1 MRAFVT
7 GAEGFVGGHLIELL
21 TARGDEVHGTTL
33 SLGLLGDHMP
43 RGVDIQECDVLNEHK
58 LHDLLQESAPDAV
71 VHLAAVSSVSMA
83 RTQPGLTARVNI
95 QGTLNLLEAASKL
108 DAKPSVLFVSTCEVY
123 GSVAEHE
130 CPITEELPVRPQSIY
145 AASKASAE
153 VLAGFYARA
162 RGLPV
167 VIVRS
172 FNHTGPRQTPI
183 FVCSAFA
190 KQIAEIELGK
200 SSPILR
206 VGNLAARRDFLD
218 VRDVVRAYAL
228 ALEKGSS
235 GVAYNICE
243 GRAVSVL
250 DILNTLLSLSDTAI
264 EVKVCEELMRPL
276 DIPLLVGSHD
286 RFTEATGW
294 LPEIPLERT
303 LRDLL
308 NYWRSGLK

>member
-1 MRAFVT
+1 MT
-7 GAEGFVGGHLIELL
+7 GAEGFVGGHLIEFLA
-21 TARGDEVHGTTL
+21 ARGDEVHGTTL
-33 SLGLLGDHMP
+33 SLGLLGDHIP
-43 RGVDIQECDVLNEHK
+43 RGVDIQECDVLNEQR
-58 LHDLLQESAPDAV
+58 LDQLLQESTPEV
-71 VHLAAVSSVSMA
+71 VIHLAAVSSVSMA
-83 RTQPGLTARVNI
+83 RTQPALTARVNI
-95 QGTLNLLEAASKL
+95 QGTLSLLESASKL
-108 DAKPSVLFVSTCEVY
+108 NPKPSVLFVSTCEVY
-123 GSVAEHE
+123 GSVAEKD
-130 CPITEELPVRPQSIY
+130 CPIAEELPIKPQSIY

-172 FNHTGPRQTPI
+172 FNHTGPRQAPV

-190 KQIAEIELGK
+190 KQIAEIERGK
-200 SSPILR
+200 SSPIVR

-235 GVAYNICE
+235 GVAYNVCS

-250 DILNTLLSLSDTAI
+250 EILNTLLSLSDAAI
-264 EVKVCEELMRPL
+264 EVEVSEELMRPL

-286 RFTEATGW
+286 RFSEATDW
-294 LPEIPLERT
+294 LPDIPLERT

-308 NYWRSGLK
+308 NYWRNVLK